1 MPAPVYPVSP
11 EPAAPLEPQQ
21 RDGGETPD
29 AIRICVI
36 DIGSNSFHAI
46 VFDAFPDGTFETVDT
61 LKEMVKLGEGGF
73 RSHRLTEEAQQ
84 RGLAAL
90 HQIREMADGYGVA
103 DYVACATSAVREAS
117 NGGEFI
123 ERVRDETGIYIR
135 TITGETEATL
145 IY

>member
-1 MPAPVYPVSP
+1 MAPVYPVSP
-11 EPAAPLEPQQ
+11 EPTTPLEPQQ
-21 RDGGETPD
+21 RDGGEAPD

-84 RGLAAL
+84 RGLTAL
-90 HQIREMADGYGVA
+90 HQIREMGDGYGVA
-103 DYVACATSAVREAS
+103 DYVACATSAVVAL
-117 NGGEFI
+117 
-123 ERVRDETGIYIR
+123 V
-135 TITGETEATL
+135 A
-145 IY
+145 